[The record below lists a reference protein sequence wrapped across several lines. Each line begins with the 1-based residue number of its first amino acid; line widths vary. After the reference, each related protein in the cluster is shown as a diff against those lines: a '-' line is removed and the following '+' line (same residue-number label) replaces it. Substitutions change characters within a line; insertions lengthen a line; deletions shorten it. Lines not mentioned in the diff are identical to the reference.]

1 MRLTAPSC
9 ASLWVKGRSLPSKS
23 MESAV
28 KCKGCAIGAANAG
41 MPSELSRQIDA
52 TDQTCCRCHRAALK
66 LLLGERL
73 CVSCY
78 NRQLEVLAG
87 RNARGNVPVRHL
99 PLIDCTAS
107 VCTATGP
114 PRTERVKNAT
124 CTSEAL
130 LAITRAHKS
139 ETLITWDGHRLL
151 LMD

>member
-66 LLLGERL
+66 L
-73 CVSCY
+73 
-78 NRQLEVLAG
+78 LEVLAG